1 MQIDKCGGREQPL
14 ILIVYRVIVRLATL
28 SIITNCIK
36 SKSIDSKIVDKLK
49 RLAIDMMI
57 CVP

>member
-14 ILIVYRVIVRLATL
+14 ILIVYRAIVRLATL
-28 SIITNCIK
+28 SIIITI
-36 SKSIDSKIVDKLK
+36 SKSIDSKIIDNLK
-49 RLAIDMMI
+49 RLDIDMMI